1 MKASCIINSE
11 GRVVDTSSMPNVFKV
26 RNLQRR
32 IAELNELADKFAA
45 NLGKQNLLVC
55 KDSFFIKF
63 QPCYTE
69 DYLYLRYKVPIEANN
84 PMVRQAYQLK
94 TKGFLPPQGEN
105 RYNTDILY
113 SIDCDTIRER
123 VVWYVQYI
131 QPFLLNRNLYD
142 CQWQEFTPQAPVLYF
157 RFLSAAQQG
166 MITPEQLKK
175 GTGNRA
181 YYYPQE
187 DLFQDEKLD
196 MKTALYLI
204 SEKPQ
209 VKVDDR
215 IYKAYQETYQQFGF
229 QNKCEYSNQALYCLY
244 AINDLR
250 FSGKIYPLYLEL
262 REYIQKTLPDAFK
275 IRYANNDILFVY
287 NKRDYSIYVRDTIN
301 NQGECTL
308 ILNGNIFSDVSSL
321 KESFVKAIKPCK
333 WFETVVMPN
342 IITNHRKE
350 NQYDGECNCTDN
362 KRHDTIKWGGRRD

>member
-1 MKASCIINSE
+1 MKASCIVNSE

-32 IAELNELADKFAA
+32 IAELNELAEKFAA
-45 NLGKQNLLVC
+45 NLEKQHLFVS
-55 KDSFFIKF
+55 KDSFFTKF

-94 TKGFLPPQGEN
+94 TKGFLPPQGSN

-123 VVWYVQYI
+123 VIWFVQYI
-131 QPFLLNRNLYD
+131 QPFVLNRNLYD
-142 CQWQEFTPQAPVLYF
+142 CQWQEFTPQAPILYS
-157 RFLSAAQQG
+157 RFLNTAQQG
-166 MITPEQLKK
+166 LITPEQLKK

-209 VKVDDR
+209 VKIDDR
-215 IYKAYQETYQQFGF
+215 IYTAYQETYQQYGF
-229 QNKCEYSNQALYCLY
+229 QNKSEYSNQALYCLY

-250 FSGKIYPLYLEL
+250 FSGKIYPMYLEL
-262 REYIQKTLPDAFK
+262 REYIQSALPDAFK

-287 NKRDYSIYVRDTIN
+287 DKRDYSIYVRDPIN

-308 ILNGNIFSDVSSL
+308 ILNGTIFSDVSSL
-321 KESFVKAIKPCK
+321 KEGFMKSLKTCN
-333 WFETVVMPN
+333 WFETIVKPN
-342 IITNHRKE
+342 ILTNQRKE
-350 NQYDGECNCTDN
+350 NHYDGERKTDS
-362 KRHDTIKWGGRRD
+362 KRTGTIQWGGRRN